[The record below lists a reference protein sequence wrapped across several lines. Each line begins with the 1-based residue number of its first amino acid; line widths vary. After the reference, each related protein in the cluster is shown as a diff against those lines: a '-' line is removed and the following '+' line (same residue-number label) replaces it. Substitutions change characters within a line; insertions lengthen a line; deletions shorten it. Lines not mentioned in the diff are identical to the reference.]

1 MSILSEKKSRKER
14 RADVVDPA
22 VKYVRAQRVK
32 AGLLPSVP
40 EEKSESNNVDLPTTT
55 NFTEFYSMSTFTK
68 QVASEKW
75 SEEMARKLVAWADN
89 EDSLTLGEF
98 YAHIG
103 ILNSDFTDLAAKYPI
118 LGKAL
123 DYTRMLLGVRRE
135 KGMITRK
142 YDAGSVAHMMPY
154 YDPAWREI
162 VAWRASLKQPEG
174 NSNQPRLQYVVIPNI
189 PNSDLVKPKLGE
201 ADDEGHAC
209 QDRFN
214 PGQVA
219 KTGQGK

>member
-22 VKYVRAQRVK
+22 VKYVRAERVK
-32 AGLLPSVP
+32 NGLPPSVP
-40 EEKSESNNVDLPTTT
+40 EEKSESNDVDLSKAT
-55 NFTEFYSMSTFTK
+55 FTEFYSMSTFTK

-75 SEEMARKLVAWADN
+75 SEDMARKLVAWA
-89 EDSLTLGEF
+89 EDEESLTLGEF
-98 YAHIG
+98 YARIG

-201 ADDEGHAC
+201 AVDDEAEN
-209 QDRFN
+209 RVN
-214 PGQVA
+214 SGQVT

>member
-14 RADVVDPA
+14 RVDVIEPA
-22 VKYVRAQRVK
+22 VKFVRAERVK
-32 AGLLPSVP
+32 NGLPPSVP
-40 EEKSESNNVDLPTTT
+40 EEKSESNNVDSPTAT

-75 SEEMARKLVAWADN
+75 SENMARKLVAWAEN
-89 EDSLTLGEF
+89 EESLTLGEF

-103 ILNSDFTDLAAKYPI
+103 ILNSDFTDLAAKYPL

-174 NSNQPRLQYVVIPNI
+174 NTGVARLQYVVIPNI
-189 PNSDLVKPKLGE
+189 PNSDLVKPKPIDAL
-201 ADDEGHAC
+201 EGKNDC
-209 QDRFN
+209 DSVN